1 MNLESAWQLWHAR
14 ENSDDKITRR
24 AHLYSIA
31 PIKDMLRR
39 GWIAPS
45 ENIEVLEQQLRDF
58 FECEDLTAAI
68 RFPHAARKS
77 TPYDDGEE
85 TLAQKAWLF
94 RSRKLARAVQV
105 GDRFNDT
112 SLARAVERLKM
123 LQHIPQEARHVARA
137 LADAGIRFLILEPL
151 PGTKIDGAS
160 FWLDNDSP
168 VIVLSMRFDRI
179 DNFWFTLMHEVGH
192 LKKRDGALDVDLRI
206 SQDEDQKPLK
216 EQEADAFASASL
228 IEPAKL
234 EGFIARVGPLY
245 SLTRLTAFAAA
256 NEVHPGIVVGQLQGK
271 GEIPFSSFRK
281 VLSPMRKWVIES
293 ALTDGWEASVPAN
306 L

>member
-1 MNLESAWQLWHAR
+1 MPARGRLIALEGI
-14 ENSDDKITRR
+14 D
-24 AHLYSIA
+24 
-31 PIKDMLRR
+31 
-39 GWIAPS
+39 G
-45 ENIEVLEQQLRDF
+45 
-58 FECEDLTAAI
+58 CG
-68 RFPHAARKS
+68 KS
-77 TPYDDGEE
+77 T
-85 TLAQKAWLF
+85 Q
-94 RSRKLARAVQV
+94 
-105 GDRFNDT
+105 
-112 SLARAVERLKM
+112 
-123 LQHIPQEARHVARA
+123 ARA